1 MQKGALSAARARLGP
16 RNKVTAGARSV
27 REKLRPPLRAAR
39 AWQSRAGPHLGVSDG
54 SGPLPAHGNWGLP
67 RSRRAPGCG
76 GLSPCQGGAARQG
89 RHMRVPVT
97 PDAPF
102 DAIIPGRDQLRE
114 GHGIRSQWAPRAGAT
129 GFWAGSGAQV
139 RAAGLR
145 RSRAF
150 RWGRSECRV
159 GPARR
164 FSGSCS
170 LTADVGFPQQHRGL
184 ADRVRGVW
192 VLSPRRTYLSPWE

>member
-1 MQKGALSAARARLGP
+1 MQKGALSAAWARLGAPEQGHRGGAVRAERSCGP
-16 RNKVTAGARSV
+16 RISGSQTAAASSPRTATGGSPITPGPR
-27 REKLRPPLRAAR
+27 LRRPVP
-39 AWQSRAGPHLGVSDG
+39 VSE
-54 SGPLPAHGNWGLP
+54 
-67 RSRRAPGCG
+67 
-76 GLSPCQGGAARQG
+76 GGAARQG

-102 DAIIPGRDQLRE
+102 GAIIPGRHQLRE

-150 RWGRSECRV
+150 RRGRSECRV

-192 VLSPRRTYLSPWE
+192 GLSPRRTYLSPRE